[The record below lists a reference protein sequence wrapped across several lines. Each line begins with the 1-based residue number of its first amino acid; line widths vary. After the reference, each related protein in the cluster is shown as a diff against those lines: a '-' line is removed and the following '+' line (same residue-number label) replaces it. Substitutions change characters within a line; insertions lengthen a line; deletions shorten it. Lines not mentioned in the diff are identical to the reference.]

1 MIIKEK
7 FPVII
12 TCCLIFCVIYFFFA
26 ISSLGDNLSLTPQ
39 WTINIS
45 PPVENIEKTDTP
57 ITTSLDNRIPF
68 KLGQNLGYFTP
79 EGIITYLYSF
89 PYKATI
95 SSNIWTYYSSDA
107 SFIEILSSTGVNISK
122 VQGVGFPYFEEDR
135 VYLFH
140 PGGSSVSQYSINGT
154 KMWSTDNYVPIIS
167 FSSSSNGAIIGYA
180 DGKVLS
186 MTPEGNKNVE
196 FYPSGSNYEIIFGVD
211 ISESGEYLACISG
224 LDKQRIII
232 IRSKN
237 GQNRIVFHQYL
248 ENQCNKQNLVY
259 FTKNDE
265 NVFFAGNSELQV
277 VNCTTFESHN
287 IVIKGKILTITETA
301 DTELV
306 LVLSKDNDLY
316 TVTLLEDVYKKTGSF
331 SFKAENAFLITQD
344 NSVFLGKDSQ
354 ISRFDVSRN

>member
-7 FPVII
+7 FPIII
-12 TCCLIFCVIYFFFA
+12 TVCSIFCLLYFFFA
-26 ISSLGDNLSLTPQ
+26 ISPLGDNLSLTPQ
-39 WTINIS
+39 WTINVS
-45 PPVENIEKTDTP
+45 PSTENIEKPD
-57 ITTSLDNRIPF
+57 IDISTSSDKKVPF
-68 KLGQNLGYFTP
+68 KLGQNLGYFSP
-79 EGIITYLYSF
+79 EGVITYLYSF

-95 SSNIWTYYSSDA
+95 SSSIWTFFSGDSSA
-107 SFIEILSSTGVNISK
+107 IEILSPTGESLNQIS
-122 VQGVGFPYFEEDR
+122 GAGFPYFEEDR

-140 PGGSSVSQYSINGT
+140 PGGSSVSQFSMNGT
-154 KMWSTDNYVPIIS
+154 ELWTTDNYVPIIS
-167 FSSSSNGAIIGYA
+167 FSSSSSGSVIGYA

-186 MTPEGNKNVE
+186 ITPEGNKNVD
-196 FYPSGSNYEIIFGVD
+196 FYPSGSNSEIIFGVD
-211 ISESGEYLACISG
+211 ISESGEYVACISG
-224 LDKQRIII
+224 LDKQRIIL

-248 ENQCNKQNLVY
+248 EKQCNQQNLVY

-287 IVIKGKILTITETA
+287 ISIQGKILAITETT

-306 LVLSKDNDLY
+306 LVLSKDKDLY

-331 SFKAENAFLITQD
+331 SFTAQNAFLSTQD
-344 NSVFLGKDSQ
+344 NSVYLGKDSQ